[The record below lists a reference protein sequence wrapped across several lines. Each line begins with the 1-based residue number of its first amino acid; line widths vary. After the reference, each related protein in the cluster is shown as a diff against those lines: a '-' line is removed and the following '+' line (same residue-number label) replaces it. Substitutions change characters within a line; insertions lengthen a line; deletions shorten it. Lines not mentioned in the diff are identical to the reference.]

1 MRQKILGTR
10 SRPSLTLGST
20 GHRRSTAVTSRA
32 GNWCDDRG
40 VTETHPPRQRI
51 ASPTLWALTSGIS
64 GVAANVL
71 LLLDQ
76 LTENV
81 GEARQYFMWLP
92 AAIACVL
99 VVQFL
104 TLIPVALALREWLPP
119 TRSVRLATAAAVGA
133 MLAVAILQLLLV
145 IGALEFDVQVVL
157 VMATFLLVS
166 TWVLTVGSTGH
177 RRSTLPRL
185 VSRFGI
191 VLGVSYPVGLVI
203 AGAGLL
209 FPLGSAAWFTFVIP
223 GGVLLAI
230 GWLGLAVWALVLAR
244 LVFSKPP
251 SHKSH

>member
-1 MRQKILGTR
+1 
-10 SRPSLTLGST
+10 
-20 GHRRSTAVTSRA
+20 
-32 GNWCDDRG
+32 

-64 GVAANVL
+64 GFVVDVL
-71 LLLDQ
+71 LVLDQ

-81 GEARQYFMWLP
+81 GEVRQYFMWLP

-133 MLAVAILQLLLV
+133 MLAVAILQLLV
-145 IGALEFDVQVVL
+145 TGALEFEVQVVL

-191 VLGVSYPVGLVI
+191 VLGCHTRWAWSLPGPDCCSLRDRLPGSPLSYL
-203 AGAGLL
+203 
-209 FPLGSAAWFTFVIP
+209 AACSWPSGGWAFRCGRWFWP
-223 GGVLLAI
+223 A
-230 GWLGLAVWALVLAR
+230 
-244 LVFSKPP
+244 
-251 SHKSH
+251 